1 MNSWSELWDDFIE
14 TWSLNAI
21 NKMKL
26 IEYTDLKKENAFI
39 YWLEIR
45 TSTLGGIGGGSAFK
59 FGIFHRRSSESKTN
73 TRGLCYTDD
82 YAWYEKY
89 GKTEQEAW
97 NSVKN
102 IIIKIVDAAQV
113 GDLQAI
119 DDIKFSESVKWKIA
133 FLYQNRDKP
142 CILNIFKYETLQ
154 YLCEQIGIKG
164 DDKQRK
170 ISYPDAYT
178 ALLDYYQEQASKDLL
193 DLANQL
199 WNEWGQRE
207 QKSSEVEQRDS
218 HYWIIPLQSTMTDF
232 SNVALFD
239 YVSPD
244 NYPERFDKF
253 LDNIDFVKDDKVA
266 LCDRNSI
273 LAIGQIAEIEQNGI
287 SWTQTSQI
295 FNIPLSAV
303 PSEIRQL
310 TPAEISDI
318 WGAYEA
324 ARPKPKAQN
333 IILYGPPGTGKT
345 YSVTERA
352 LRLIL
357 SKEEFA
363 TIQDDPRKMAR
374 RFSEL
379 QTKDQIEFVTFHQS
393 YSYEEFVEGL
403 HPVIEN
409 EQDGEVRYEI
419 HKGILRK
426 IAEKAEITSIVSHKS
441 SHWEELLNTN
451 PTVWKVSIKANNIVG
466 LKEDCFN
473 KGIARIGWDKAGD
486 LSNEDPSVDEKN
498 YRDELGSKNQNT
510 LENFSSGI
518 QVGDI
523 VVSLKNQTTSDG
535 IGIVTRPYYYN
546 EDLDEA
552 KNCIDVN
559 WIYRGD
565 IDIYE
570 LNGRT
575 NLVQQTVYKLSRVKP
590 SELLDAIPQDKDVKI
605 SGKIQGLSKQFVLI
619 IDEIN
624 RGNLSKIFGELITLL
639 EPSKRIGQIE
649 ALKLRLPYS
658 NIEFSLP
665 SNLHLI
671 GTMNTADRSIALMDV
686 ALRRRFQFEE
696 LMPDSDVIRDVLN
709 RTVPDSEFVRM
720 VVDVF
725 ETLNHRIRFLYDR
738 DHQLGH
744 AYFLDAKDYSSFKQV
759 MTDRIIPLLQE
770 YFYGSWEKICLVL
783 GCPYDDE
790 EGKPQRHASH
800 LQGSYSYQ
808 APLIQANNFDEEAT
822 LGFDHDDYHSQIE
835 FEVNPSFSMISD
847 EQLILYFLNI
857 LELTAEE
864 HAKRLTLL
872 QSTFSRLSG
881 SGLP

>member
-1 MNSWSELWDDFIE
+1 MNLKNNLLETFLKSWSIERLKDMELIDY
-14 TWSLNAI
+14 TNLNK
-21 NKMKL
+21 N
-26 IEYTDLKKENAFI
+26 DAFI

-102 IIIKIVDAAQV
+102 IVIKIVDAAQS
-113 GDLQAI
+113 GDLETI
-119 DDIKFSESVKWKIA
+119 DNINFSESIKWKIA
-133 FLYQNRDKP
+133 FLYQNQNEP
-142 CILNIFKYETLQ
+142 SILNIFKYETLK
-154 YLCEQIGIKG
+154 YLCEQIGIKSE
-164 DDKQRK
+164 DKRSK
-170 ISYPDAYT
+170 ISYPDAYA
-178 ALLDYYQEQASKDLL
+178 ALLDYYHEQASKDLL
-193 DLANQL
+193 GLASQL
-199 WNEWGQRE
+199 WNEWEQRE
-207 QKSSEVEQRDS
+207 QESSEVENRDS
-218 HYWIIPLQSTMTDF
+218 HYWIIPLQSTMIDF
-232 SNVALFD
+232 SDVALFD

-244 NYPERFDKF
+244 NYPERFGKF
-253 LDNIDFVKDDKVA
+253 MSNTDFVKGDKLA

-287 SWTQTSQI
+287 SWSQTPQV

-310 TPAEISDI
+310 TPAEIADI

-379 QTKDQIEFVTFHQS
+379 QSKDQIEFVTFHQS

-403 HPVIEN
+403 RPVIED

-419 HKGILRK
+419 HKGVLRR
-426 IAEKAEITSIVSHKS
+426 IAEKAEMTSIVGHKS

-451 PTVWKVSIKANNIVG
+451 PTVWKISIKANDIVG

-486 LSNEDPSVDEKN
+486 LSNDDPSLDEQN

-510 LENFSSGI
+510 LDNFSSGI
-518 QVGDI
+518 QNGDI
-523 VVSLKNQTTSDG
+523 VVSLKNQTTADA

-546 EDLDEA
+546 DDLEEA

-565 IDIYE
+565 INIYD
-570 LNGRT
+570 LNGRI
-575 NLVQQTVYKLSRVKP
+575 NLVQQTVYKLTRVKP
-590 SELLDAIPQDKDVKI
+590 SDILGAIPQDIDVKV
-605 SGKIQGLSKQFVLI
+605 SGKKQGLSKQFVLI
-619 IDEIN
+619 VDEIN

-649 ALKLRLPYS
+649 ELKLRLPYS
-658 NIEFSLP
+658 NVEFSLS

-709 RTVPDSEFVRM
+709 QTVPDTEFVRM

-738 DHQLGH
+738 EHQLGH
-744 AYFLDAKDYSSFKQV
+744 AYFLDAKDYPSFKRV

-790 EGKPQRHASH
+790 EGKPQRHATH
-800 LQGSYSYQ
+800 LQDSNSYA
-808 APLIQANNFDEEAT
+808 APLIQASNFDEEAT

-835 FEVNPSFSMISD
+835 FEVNPSFSRIRD

-857 LELTAEE
+857 LELNADAHAE
-864 HAKRLTLL
+864 RLTLL

-881 SGLP
+881 SGMS